1 MAREKDRCKA
11 CKLQGQTLISHLT
24 SLGKEGKKGQKE
36 ENEKGKRERLR
47 AAKIDEHRALE
58 YSALD

>member
-1 MAREKDRCKA
+1 MHVCRTSGKLRGQNLIRHVTRLRKERER
-11 CKLQGQTLISHLT
+11 
-24 SLGKEGKKGQKE
+24 QKE